1 MADYPNQFFALADF
15 MQILSEFM
23 VDPTEN
29 KKMALRESLEAF
41 FRKAAENRLD
51 QNEDD
56 L

>member
-1 MADYPNQFFALADF
+1 

-29 KKMALRESLEAF
+29 KKIALREALEAF
-41 FRKAAENRLD
+41 FRKAAENPTV